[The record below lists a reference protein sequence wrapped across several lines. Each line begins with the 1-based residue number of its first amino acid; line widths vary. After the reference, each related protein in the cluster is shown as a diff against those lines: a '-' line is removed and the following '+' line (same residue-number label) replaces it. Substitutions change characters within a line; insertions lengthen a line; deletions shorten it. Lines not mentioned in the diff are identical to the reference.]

1 MRPSNPIRYIFWAMK
16 LLCKCKATILELV
29 AKFPKDHISYKLVVT
44 NTRFF
49 LKGGCTK
56 PNLGQNLGQNET

>member
-1 MRPSNPIRYIFWAMK
+1 MK